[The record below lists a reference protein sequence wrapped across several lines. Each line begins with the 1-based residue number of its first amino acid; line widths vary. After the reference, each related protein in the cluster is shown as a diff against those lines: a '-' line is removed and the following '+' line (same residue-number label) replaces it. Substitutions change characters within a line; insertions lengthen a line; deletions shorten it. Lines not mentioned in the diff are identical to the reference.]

1 MMKVW
6 LDDEFEA
13 RKDGF
18 VGWTHTRWPQE
29 TIEILKQGNVE
40 VLSLDHDLGE
50 DFGYTNPRTGYDVL
64 KWIEEQVYLH
74 AFVPPRIHLHT
85 RNSSARDKMKLAVR
99 QIMLQHQKNLSQIA
113 ESA

>member
-18 VGWTHTRWPQE
+18 EGWIHTRWPSE
-29 TIEILKQGNVE
+29 TIELLKQGKVD
-40 VLSLDHDLGE
+40 VVSLDHDLADVQNSQE
-50 DFGYTNPRTGYDVL
+50 RTGYDVL
-64 KWIEEQVYLH
+64 TWIEEQVYLH
-74 AFVPPRIHLHT
+74 AFVPPKILLHT
-85 RNSSARDKMKLAVR
+85 RNSSARDKMKLAIR
-99 QIMLQHQKNLSQIA
+99 QIILQHQRNVAQIA